1 MQNKTGVGRPAR
13 RPVRTVF
20 VLLFGVVL
28 GIFIDRTFLAG
39 IIPAALV
46 PASAVGDFK
55 LMAQSWNLIDAYYVD
70 RQSIKPDRMTYA
82 AIAGMVDSL
91 GDTGH
96 STFLTPR
103 EVRMANASID
113 GHFAG
118 IGAEVQMKDNHVVI
132 VSPIDGTPAQRAH
145 LRPGDVILAV
155 NGKSVAGEG
164 LTEVVEKIR
173 GKAGTKVTLTLRDAR
188 DGKQRTVA
196 LVRANIPVRSVSWH
210 MLPGTKVADIRIAS
224 FSEGTAHELIQ
235 ALDAAQQAG
244 ARGVV
249 LDLRNDPGG
258 LLDQAIDVASVF
270 IPKGNV
276 LLERNA
282 RGQIKPIPVR
292 TDVPKYTLPIAVLIN
307 GGTASAAEIVSGA
320 LHDDLGAPLIGERT
334 FGTGTVLQEFMLPDG
349 AALLLG
355 VREWLT
361 PHGHTI
367 WHKGI
372 KPTDKVALG
381 NKATMLRPDMLG
393 TLSAAKLRASSDVQL
408 LAALKAV
415 EGLIAQKAH

>member
-1 MQNKTGVGRPAR
+1 MTKKTVSQRTSP
-13 RPVRTVF
+13 RPVRA
-20 VLLFGVVL
+20 LLLLLLGMVL
-28 GIFIDRTFLAG
+28 GIVVDRSYLVG

-46 PASAVGDFK
+46 PGPAVGDFK
-55 LMAQSWNLIDAYYVD
+55 LMAQAWNLIDAYYVD
-70 RQSIKPDRMTYA
+70 RKSIQPERMTYA
-82 AIAGMVDSL
+82 AIAGMVNSL

-103 EVRMANASID
+103 EVRMADASIA

-118 IGAEVQMKDNHVVI
+118 IGAEVQMKAGHVVI

-145 LRPGDVILAV
+145 LRPGDIILEV
-155 NGKSVAGEG
+155 DGKSVVGEG
-164 LTEVVEKIR
+164 LTAVVEKIR
-173 GKAGTKVTLTLRDAR
+173 GKAGSKVSLLLQDPH
-188 DGKQRTVA
+188 DGKRRAVT
-196 LVRANIPVRSVSWH
+196 LVRAEIPVKSVSWH
-210 MLPGTKVADIRIAS
+210 MLPGTQVADIRIAS
-224 FSEGTAHELIQ
+224 FSEGTYTQLSQ
-235 ALDAAQQAG
+235 ALGAARRAG

-258 LLDQAIDVASVF
+258 LLEQAIDVASLF

-282 RGQIKPIPVR
+282 EGQVKPIPVR
-292 TDVPKYTLPIAVLIN
+292 TDVPKYRLPLAVLIN
-307 GGTASAAEIVSGA
+307 GGTASAAEIVAGA
-320 LHDDLGAPLIGERT
+320 LKDDVRAPLIGERT
-334 FGTGTVLQEFMLPDG
+334 FGTGTVLQQFMLPDG

-361 PHGHTI
+361 PDGHTI

-372 KPTDKVALG
+372 EPTDKVALG
-381 NKATMLRPDMLG
+381 DKAIMLRPDALRA
-393 TLSAAKLRASSDVQL
+393 LSAAQLRHSDDAQL

-415 EGLIAQKAH
+415 EARIAKRR